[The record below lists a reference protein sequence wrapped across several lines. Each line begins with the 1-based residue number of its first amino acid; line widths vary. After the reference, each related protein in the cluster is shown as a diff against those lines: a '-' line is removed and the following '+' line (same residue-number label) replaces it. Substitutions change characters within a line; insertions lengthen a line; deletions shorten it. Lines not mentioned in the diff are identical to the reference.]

1 MLIAGLGVTFLSWL
15 VYFVKK
21 DLFSALL
28 TFFTLIM
35 VYILFIYRVM
45 IETIFST
52 NNLTSI
58 VYSVGTVIAVIM
70 IKNYMDK
77 YIKNEVGY
85 DIRTLIMSL
94 FPNRYLRMYA
104 LFFAG
109 QLVYVADPIIA
120 LLLIYFIGKMLGIKR
135 ILIFSVGY
143 LSLII
148 NMLFDLIYQVKYFS
162 DISTAQIQYAT
173 YESYIFLLVTMLLA
187 FIFIIVISLFVDHKN
202 IKDVTVVVKTDRFE
216 LIGIVIGYFVI
227 ISISTLLF
235 EINIAQTITSVAML
249 MLISTVSRISLH
261 NPDEPLEVVEKQMP
275 YIFSIL
281 IVFFNGV
288 FIYILDQNLFLGLVL
303 IFSFNTFVLQRSFQN
318 VDAINVVQKDNDNFA
333 YKVIFVY
340 ALYLILDI
348 FILNSGINNSVF
360 GISIIDNIAIYLS
373 QATNM
378 SQIAYYIFGLA
389 PFSFV
394 ITNILDFNL
403 NLSHE
408 FTLVMM
414 YALTI
419 FGSLNLFY
427 FYLIH
432 ELLGIKDE
440 AMKNGIIA
448 ISAFMLI
455 EVIIM
460 IIILTIL

>member
-1 MLIAGLGVTFLSWL
+1 MLIAGLGITFLSWI

-35 VYILFIYRVM
+35 VYVLLVYKVM
-45 IETIFST
+45 IETFFST
-52 NNLTSI
+52 NNLTAI
-58 VYSVGTVIAVIM
+58 VYSIGSVIAVIM

-77 YIKNEVGY
+77 FIKNEVGY

-94 FPNRYLRMYA
+94 FPNRYLRLYA

-109 QLVYVADPIIA
+109 QLVYVSDPIIG

-135 ILIFSVGY
+135 VLIFCVGY

-148 NMLFDLIYQVKYFS
+148 NMLFDLIYQIKYFS
-162 DISTAQIQYAT
+162 EISTAQIQYAT
-173 YESYIFLLVTMLLA
+173 YESYIFLLATMLLS
-187 FIFIIVISLFVDHKN
+187 FIFIISISLFVDHKN
-202 IKDVTVVVKTDRFE
+202 IKDVTVVVKKDRFE

-227 ISISTLLF
+227 ISTSTLLF
-235 EINIAQTITSVAML
+235 DINVAQTITSVAML
-249 MLISTVSRISLH
+249 MLISTVSRMSLH
-261 NPDEPLEVVEKQMP
+261 NVDEALEEIEKQMP

-281 IVFFNGV
+281 IIFFNGV
-288 FIYILDQNLFLGLVL
+288 FIYILDQNLFLGLAL
-303 IFSFNTFVLQRSFQN
+303 IFSFNTFVFQRAFQK
-318 VDAINVVQKDNDNFA
+318 VDAINVVEKDNDNFA

-340 ALYLILDI
+340 ALYLILDV
-348 FILNSGINNSVF
+348 FILNSAINNSAF
-360 GISIIDNIAIYLS
+360 GISIMDNIVIYLS

-378 SQIAYYIFGLA
+378 SQIAYFIFGLS
-389 PFSFV
+389 PFSFI
-394 ITNILDFNL
+394 ITNFLDFNL
-403 NLSHE
+403 NLSYE
-408 FTLVMM
+408 FTLIMI
-414 YALTI
+414 YAWTI

-427 FYLIH
+427 FYIIH
-432 ELLGIKDE
+432 ELLGIKDR
-440 AMKNGIIA
+440 AMKNCIIA

-460 IIILTIL
+460 IIIVTIL